1 MAQFRELVRQSKLF
15 SLPPKGVKVRSKNVP
30 RRQAIETTSAAK
42 FRHNWGLKSPIPDKA
57 QAKLMTVNR
66 LDTPMGIPDVNYNA
80 AFARR
85 LQKFNE
91 LGFPVVLHP
100 NPEFPSL
107 FAAGDRLAKSL
118 ARMSEKERK
127 HVIESARD
135 RRSEYKHFVD
145 STAASRVPKRP
156 AFSTRMGDA
165 ATANRPASRLPGVL
179 ESFMGLPSSSHM
191 GPNDPSVSSTV
202 IGLSYELKGV
212 AHNTPEGIFASKPVR
227 GRVLPKQGTKPAAVA
242 GFVARMPRNEP
253 IPAGAETAHQRP
265 VVMRIDRATTTSV
278 GDVNIQVNTFNDG
291 AADDRESLGSI
302 IDSSVGALSRIR

>member
-1 MAQFRELVRQSKLF
+1 MSQFRELVRQSKLF
-15 SLPPKGVKVRSKNVP
+15 SLPPKGVTVRSKNVP
-30 RRQAIETTSAAK
+30 QRQAIETTSAAK
-42 FRHNWGLKSPIPDKA
+42 FRHNWGLKSPIPNKA
-57 QAKLMTVNR
+57 RAKLMTVNR

-80 AFARR
+80 SFARR

-107 FAAGDRLAKSL
+107 FSAGERPAKSL
-118 ARMSEKERK
+118 ARMSARERDQLVK
-127 HVIESARD
+127 SAAD
-135 RRSEYKHFVD
+135 RRLEYKEFVD
-145 STAASRVPKRP
+145 SAASSRTTMRP
-156 AFSTRMGDA
+156 AFSSRIGDTA
-165 ATANRPASRLPGVL
+165 SANRPASRLPGML
-179 ESFMGLPSSSHM
+179 ETFMDLPSSSHS
-191 GPNDPSVSSTV
+191 GPNDPSVASTV

-253 IPAGAETAHQRP
+253 LPMGADTAHQRP
-265 VVMRIDRATTTSV
+265 VVMRIDRATTSSA
-278 GDVNIQVNTFNDG
+278 GDVNIQVNTFNDL
-291 AADDRESLGSI
+291 ASDDRESLGSV